1 MKYKCECCN
10 YSTDDKSNF
19 NKHIISKKH
28 KLVESKSMVSPG
40 KSKVSPV
47 PEQTIPIINSVGNEN
62 FSCKYC
68 GQKYKHKQSV
78 TKHIKYSCNK
88 NKTEDLTELVR
99 LLNLQLEQQKKQL
112 EHKDNQLEHKDKQLE
127 TQSKQIEKLMDK
139 LEINT
144 YNTNS
149 NNTTI
154 NNVVN
159 VNLLNY
165 DQTDTSH
172 LTDKD
177 YEKCIK
183 HVYDCVVK
191 MIEKV
196 HFNPEKPENMNLY
209 ISNIKSNHIMMY
221 KDNKWL
227 LVNNAEVE
235 SIYADKD
242 NLIHEWIEENKIKDT
257 ELLGQFNKCTNMDES
272 SLKRVY
278 DKVKLLLFN
287 QRDVVRKQ
295 IKN

>member
-1 MKYKCECCN
+1 MPNYICECCKFSTILKSNYTNHMKTKKHSDNIQIRPNIN
-10 YSTDDKSNF
+10 YSNISESTESQPKVNIESTNSQPLVNQKS
-19 NKHIISKKH
+19 ISPF
-28 KLVESKSMVSPG
+28 V
-40 KSKVSPV
+40 
-47 PEQTIPIINSVGNEN
+47 
-62 FSCKYC
+62 CKYC
-68 GQKYKHKQSV
+68 EHKFKFKQSMY
-78 TKHIKYSCNK
+78 KHIKYSCTK

-99 LLNLQLEQQKKQL
+99 LLNL
-112 EHKDNQLEHKDKQLE
+112 QLEHKDKQLE

-165 DQTDTSH
+165 DDTDTSH

-183 HVYDCVVK
+183 QVYNCVMK

-209 ISNIKSNHIMMY
+209 ISNIKSNHMMMY

-227 LVNNAEVE
+227 LVNNKELE

-242 NLIHEWIEENKIKDT
+242 NLINTWIEVNKIKDQ
-257 ELLGQFNKCTNMDES
+257 ELLEKFNKCTNMDES
-272 SLKRVY
+272 TLKSVY
-278 DKVKLLLFN
+278 DEIKLLMFN
-287 QRDVVRKQ
+287 HRDVVKNQ